1 MKVPANK
8 TVYIKSRKYVEGQE
22 LPGGVYIDFDEKP
35 VKKSYEKIDKK
46 DAFALTV
53 DNDGGSE

>member
-1 MKVPANK
+1 MKVPKNK

-35 VKKSYEKIDKK
+35 AKKQADKK
-46 DAFALTV
+46 DAFALTG